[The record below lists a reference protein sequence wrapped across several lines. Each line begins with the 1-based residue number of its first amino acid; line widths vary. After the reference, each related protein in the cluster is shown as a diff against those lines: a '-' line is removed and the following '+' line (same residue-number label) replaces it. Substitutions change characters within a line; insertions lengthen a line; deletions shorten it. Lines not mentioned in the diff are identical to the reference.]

1 MHAAPR
7 GLCAGWFDS
16 AIRMPGVEKRR
27 RTKERRLPGCYDSPV
42 PAASAK
48 HAFSREEA
56 RRALRITERQLR
68 SWERQGLVAPSNEFA
83 FTDLVGLQTLVRLR
97 QQRVPPARIRKALAA
112 LRQKLK
118 DVRNPLTD
126 LKIYADGSRIRVDLD
141 VGTMEPVSGQ
151 LLLNFDQSE
160 LRRLLSFPAPG
171 REDAHTVAS
180 RRKRLEAE
188 LLFEKALEMEHNGSP
203 VKDVIEVYEHAISLD
218 PRSTGALVNLG
229 TIYFN
234 ARSFTKA
241 ETYYRRALEI
251 DSDYALAHFNL
262 ANLYDERGERAKALH
277 HYLEALKQNSGY
289 ADAHYNLALLYQS
302 AGETM
307 KAVRHWQVYLK
318 LDPASSWA
326 AIARRE
332 LERLKSST
340 IVQGGA

>member
-1 MHAAPR
+1 
-7 GLCAGWFDS
+7 
-16 AIRMPGVEKRR
+16 
-27 RTKERRLPGCYDSPV
+27 
-42 PAASAK
+42 
-48 HAFSREEA
+48 
-56 RRALRITERQLR
+56 
-68 SWERQGLVAPSNEFA
+68 
-83 FTDLVGLQTLVRLR
+83 
-97 QQRVPPARIRKALAA
+97 
-112 LRQKLK
+112 
-118 DVRNPLTD
+118 
-126 LKIYADGSRIRVDLD
+126 
-141 VGTMEPVSGQ
+141 
-151 LLLNFDQSE
+151 
-160 LRRLLSFPAPG
+160 
-171 REDAHTVAS
+171 
-180 RRKRLEAE
+180 
-188 LLFEKALEMEHNGSP
+188 
-203 VKDVIEVYEHAISLD
+203 
-218 PRSTGALVNLG
+218 VNLG